1 VLVHPSFDG
10 RRWQRQ
16 PSDFRALPS
25 GPLGQ
30 TADQLWLVEPSRF
43 TAVPWDGRSLPLDGR
58 LRLDPLGELQ
68 LDQPPA
74 NARAY
79 PMDTVAAA
87 PDWQRAPPRPADLRL
102 PAGGEPRLRALA
114 EGWRRLAEPQ
124 QRVAAAQSWFLN
136 AGFRYDT
143 QPGPLPERDG
153 LDAFLFTTRVGFCG
167 HYASAFTAL
176 MRAAGVPA
184 RVVTGYFGGD
194 WVVPLGGSPYLELRQ
209 SDAHAWS
216 EVWLP
221 ESGWNRIDPSSWA
234 TGSPETTV
242 RAAEG
247 SPARAGR
254 LNPWQW
260 LQRQWWGLD
269 VAWSRW
275 WLGFDRAGQ
284 EALLQRLFGANRHWL
299 GWTILAALVI
309 GLLAGLALV
318 GRWGRQ
324 PRQDWLERDLK
335 RLLSLLS
342 RLAIPARPGESLQSL
357 CDRAGQRHP
366 SLAPLLAD
374 LAERHALLRFAA
386 PPSDGNEARRARQ
399 AWKLALRQLKRSCQ
413 DAIRQQ
419 TSSTP

>member
-1 VLVHPSFDG
+1 
-10 RRWQRQ
+10 
-16 PSDFRALPS
+16 
-25 GPLGQ
+25 
-30 TADQLWLVEPSRF
+30 
-43 TAVPWDGRSLPLDGR
+43 
-58 LRLDPLGELQ
+58 
-68 LDQPPA
+68 
-74 NARAY
+74 
-79 PMDTVAAA
+79 
-87 PDWQRAPPRPADLRL
+87 
-102 PAGGEPRLRALA
+102 
-114 EGWRRLAEPQ
+114 
-124 QRVAAAQSWFLN
+124 
-136 AGFRYDT
+136 
-143 QPGPLPERDG
+143 
-153 LDAFLFTTRVGFCG
+153 
-167 HYASAFTAL
+167 
-176 MRAAGVPA
+176 
-184 RVVTGYFGGD
+184 
-194 WVVPLGGSPYLELRQ
+194 
-209 SDAHAWS
+209 
-216 EVWLP
+216 
-221 ESGWNRIDPSSWA
+221 
-234 TGSPETTV
+234 
-242 RAAEG
+242 
-247 SPARAGR
+247 
-254 LNPWQW
+254 
-260 LQRQWWGLD
+260 